1 MTSDVNSGYLLIA
14 DISGYTKFLA
24 ETELAHA
31 KGILEDL
38 FDAILPVFKVP
49 VKISGLQGDAV
60 FSYAID
66 DDIVSKQFIL
76 DITDKIYGA
85 FAEKKDRIKINT
97 TCSCAACQSM
107 GDLDLKVFIHH
118 GEFAFQKSGNT
129 EELAGKDVIT
139 LFRLMKNDV
148 VEKTGINAYA
158 LITQDAVNKMDVGEF
173 FSKDSYHT
181 ASYEHIGEVGYF
193 IKDLKKTWEE
203 KRDTTRIYVSK
214 EDDLLVDE
222 ATVSIPI
229 SPEAAFVMYSQP
241 DYRQQIDEADALEI
255 INKKGNVIDA
265 GSQYHCHHGKQV
277 FKYEILDY
285 RPGEYMTVII
295 RLPMKMSVKQ
305 TVDFIP
311 NDEGSIVKIRY
322 SRIEYEN
329 LAGKMMSKVMTPKL
343 QKMLAHK
350 MEATSA
356 NLIKVS
362 TTLLEKNPEIA
373 LGSDGGQNPIDV
385 KEAVGL
391 KLAS

>member
-1 MTSDVNSGYLLIA
+1 MFKSRHLLIA

-31 KGILEDL
+31 KGILEDH
-38 FDAILPVFKVP
+38 FDASLPVFKVP
-49 VKISGLQGDAV
+49 VKISGLRGDAV

-66 DDIVSKQFIL
+66 DDIVSNQFIL
-76 DITDKIYGA
+76 DVTDKNYGA
-85 FAEKKDRIKINT
+85 FAEKKDHIKINT

-129 EELAGKDVIT
+129 EELAGTDVIT

-203 KRDTTRIYVSK
+203 KRDTTRIYVSE

-222 ATVSIPI
+222 VSISIPI
-229 SPEAAFVMYSQP
+229 SPEAAFTMYSQP
-241 DYRQQIDEADALEI
+241 DYRQQIDEADELEI
-255 INKKGNVIDA
+255 FNKKGNVIDA

-277 FKYEILDY
+277 FKFEILDY
-285 RPGEYMTVII
+285 RPGEYMTVIV
-295 RLPMKMSVKQ
+295 RLPMKMSIKQ

-311 NDEGSIVKIRY
+311 NDEGSIVKLRY
-322 SRIEYEN
+322 SQIEYEN
-329 LAGKMMSKVMTPKL
+329 FAGKMMSKIMAPKL
-343 QKMLAHK
+343 QKMLGHAL
-350 MEATSA
+350 ETVSA
-356 NLIKVS
+356 NLVKVS
-362 TTLLEKNPEIA
+362 TNLLENNPDLGVSNDIA
-373 LGSDGGQNPIDV
+373 SKSIDI
-385 KEAVGL
+385 KEAVDL